1 MKASLYKNIFIVPG
15 CLGVTCWA
23 GDNWEVSGSVPIH
36 GQTNHYNLQHT
47 NCTVFL
53 MCSTVLFRALL
64 WALYTNQHQILGYG
78 VVADIRGH
86 HCGHLIHRTV
96 VCAMCWG
103 CRQHLGT
110 LLRSFKPPH
119 AFMTP
124 CSCFSTN
131 IHIWSMFSLLLSSWI
146 ILHFARSCG
155 HFSIPQMFTWSKHQ
169 GKAELKALLKSIQD
183 WDRKGWSSWQQ
194 GKYFLQIIL
203 IHHTSGGSEINYK
216 KSNNERSVWW
226 KEGRQTKVSWWK
238 EDPGV
243 SLFTHCQLQPE
254 AYFALLFVVRES

>member
-1 MKASLYKNIFIVPG
+1 
-15 CLGVTCWA
+15 
-23 GDNWEVSGSVPIH
+23 
-36 GQTNHYNLQHT
+36 
-47 NCTVFL
+47 
-53 MCSTVLFRALL
+53 
-64 WALYTNQHQILGYG
+64 
-78 VVADIRGH
+78 
-86 HCGHLIHRTV
+86 
-96 VCAMCWG
+96 
-103 CRQHLGT
+103 
-110 LLRSFKPPH
+110 
-119 AFMTP
+119 MTP

-203 IHHTSGGSEINYK
+203 IHHTSGGSEMNYK

-238 EDPGV
+238 IQV
-243 SLFTHCQLQPE
+243 CHCLLTVNFNLRRILHFSLLWESRREIKYKHKRTHRW
-254 AYFALLFVVRES
+254 FLFS